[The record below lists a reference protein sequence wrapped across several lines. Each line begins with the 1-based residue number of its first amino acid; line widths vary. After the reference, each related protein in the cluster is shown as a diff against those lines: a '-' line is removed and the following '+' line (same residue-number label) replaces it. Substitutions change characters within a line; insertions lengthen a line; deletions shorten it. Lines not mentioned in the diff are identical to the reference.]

1 MQSIEKNNIVFAR
14 LSPGEDVN
22 KKLIELC
29 KKHSINSGVI
39 LSGIGQFEKA
49 ELGYFKYK
57 GNYSN
62 KIFKNPLEVLSLNGN
77 ICKMHDEYIF
87 HIHVVL
93 GDDKKNT
100 FGGHFINAIVK
111 VTGEI
116 VILKTDLQLYDF
128 FKKGLPTS

>member
-14 LSPGEDVN
+14 FFPGEDVN
-22 KKLIELC
+22 KELIKLC
-29 KKHSINSGVI
+29 KKHSISSGVF

-57 GNYSN
+57 GYYLNEFFE
-62 KIFKNPLEVLSLNGN
+62 KPLEVLSLSGN
-77 ICKMHDEYIF
+77 ICKINDEYIF
-87 HIHVVL
+87 HIHAML
-93 GDDKKNT
+93 SDEKKNT
-100 FGGHFINAIVK
+100 FGGHFINAIVT

-128 FKKGLPTS
+128 FKKEMSTN